1 MYTSTSSEKETS
13 SYPYHNIIVYLSL
26 TDTTNQFVELSFDIA
41 SKTFICTFP
50 SQQPN
55 ALKWCNISYGLP
67 QVGMTECYNRN
78 SKFLANTSTSDS
90 VYLTESGAFESGGE
104 HCFTATAGNDSFSV
118 IVEGTFDAGE

>member
-1 MYTSTSSEKETS
+1 MKKEP
-13 SYPYHNIIVYLSL
+13 SYLLSYLSL
-26 TDTTNQFVELSFDIA
+26 TDTTNQFVGLSFDMT
-41 SKTFICTFP
+41 SKTFTCTFP
-50 SQQPN
+50 SQQQT

-78 SKFLANTSTSDS
+78 FLANTSTSDS